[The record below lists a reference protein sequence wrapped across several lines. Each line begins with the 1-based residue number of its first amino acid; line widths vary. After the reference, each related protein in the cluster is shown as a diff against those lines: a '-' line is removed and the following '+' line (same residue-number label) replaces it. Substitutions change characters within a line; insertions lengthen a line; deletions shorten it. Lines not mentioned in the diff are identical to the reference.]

1 MPEADQPH
9 PRLSQSV
16 HGLGQ
21 GAAGASQVQMGMGTA
36 EPRVELSELTD
47 AKKIESEGSKKE
59 S

>member
-21 GAAGASQVQMGMGTA
+21 GAAVASEFSMDMGIAGPWA
-36 EPRVELSELTD
+36 EPSGQTD
-47 AKKIESEGSKKE
+47 AKKIESEGSEKE

>member
-21 GAAGASQVQMGMGTA
+21 GAAGASEVQIGMGTA
-36 EPRVELSELTD
+36 EPRVEPSGQTD
-47 AKKIESEGSKKE
+47 AKKIERCDSDNEL
-59 S
+59 